1 MPPGEIALTCKR
13 GAMVVESH
21 CVKWSSPPFDAL
33 WTEGFVRIPLK
44 LDARSTA
51 KRTAIPRQTG
61 RPFQR
66 KLDTSE
72 RSDAGL
78 IVFYAEATGSVNFAR
93 RLRCDSPVSL
103 NV

>member
-1 MPPGEIALTCKR
+1 MKAEIPGTVLALGPATLRIVMRC
-13 GAMVVESH
+13 
-21 CVKWSSPPFDAL
+21 SSSL
-33 WTEGFVRIPLK
+33 RIPLK